1 MAGGLGIMGTMEM
14 ARNSMRVA
22 RAGAEVSGNNLA
34 NASNPVYSRQ
44 RIKIGTAVTI
54 PTEKGPQGSGS
65 EVARLEQIRDKVLD
79 KSMISEKSVTKYFE
93 AKQLFLRRAEANLGQ
108 SIDNQT
114 IDAGGAYS
122 SYGIAEGM
130 TELFNSFQSL
140 SVSPTS
146 TAERQ
151 TVV

>member
-44 RIKIGTAVTI
+44 RIKIGSAVTI

-79 KSMISEKSVTKYFE
+79 KSMISEKSVTKFFE
-93 AKQLFLRRAEANLGQ
+93 AKQAFSPTLKLIWGNQ
-108 SIDNQT
+108 SI
-114 IDAGGAYS
+114 IK
-122 SYGIAEGM
+122 
-130 TELFNSFQSL
+130 QSMRA
-140 SVSPTS
+140 VRMAPMG
-146 TAERQ
+146 
-151 TVV
+151 